1 MSTFSEWILSKSP
14 TVYLRLNE
22 ASGVPQDSS
31 GNANHMASDSITTYQ
46 QPGGVLGDSDYAV
59 SLAAGQGSES
69 GLGFTDLPSTQMTW
83 AALVK
88 ASGTPASYSNIIA
101 QGWTHPGGFIM
112 TESATELFVGVT
124 DNSGTPTQR
133 NVHPGATIPRDGK
146 FHRIIG
152 TFDGSYVRQYV
163 DGVQVGSDVAIV
175 VAPTCWASGYTFSI
189 GGPKSGT
196 DNVFVLDEVSV
207 HKTAWT
213 AEDVAHDWA
222 LVAGTLLTIK
232 QYKSVAEILAYA
244 DPSADGAN
252 NAWTK
257 STGTAGWSLLDDGVR
272 SPTAPSTGTDQI
284 TSGTAGQ
291 LQDLVLPNTLTYTA
305 GAEYTLW
312 IYSSSGVKRGL
323 STLIS
328 VNDSSFASSAVLH
341 GASAAFAWRS
351 RDISSL
357 IASQGNLDGLR
368 VRLSVDSTAGG
379 GGAGVV
385 TVAAVYVRKYVPAT
399 SEWVAVKLKY
409 GASWPEKSL
418 RTL

>member
-1 MSTFSEWILSKSP
+1 MAAAPSALALYSDFAGSAGSPYPSGWELGLFSGETGWQLD
-14 TVYLRLNE
+14 
-22 ASGVPQDSS
+22 GS
-31 GNANHMASDSITTYQ
+31 GNAQPSGSSWRIMATTTGFTRGASNGGIIVEWSVIPANLTVNMVYLAVDKTLDSFDGYAFRWQRGNDLQLQKWVAGSGSYLDGTSESSITGTIG
-46 QPGGVLGDSDYAV
+46 PGFLMALMLDNGGVTAYA
-59 SLAAGQGSES
+59 STDGGSNW
-69 GLGFTDLPSTQMTW
+69 Q
-83 AALVK
+83 
-88 ASGTPASYSNIIA
+88 
-101 QGWTHPGGFIM
+101 Q
-112 TESATELFVGVT
+112 
-124 DNSGTPTQR
+124 
-133 NVHPGATIPRDGK
+133 
-146 FHRIIG
+146 IG
-152 TFDGSYVRQYV
+152 TSTDTAHTGTVYGAVEADATSTSQPKVTNVWFGEDGA
-163 DGVQVGSDVAIV
+163 G
-175 VAPTCWASGYTFSI
+175 AS
-189 GGPKSGT
+189 
-196 DNVFVLDEVSV
+196 
-207 HKTAWT
+207 A
-213 AEDVAHDWA
+213 
-222 LVAGTLLTIK
+222 LTIK
-232 QYKSVAEILAYA
+232 TYKSVAEVLAYA

-312 IYSSSGVKRGL
+312 IYSSSGAKRGL

-328 VNDSSFASSAVLH
+328 VNDSSFANSAALH

-385 TVAAVYVRKYVPAT
+385 TVAAVYVRKYIAASSAWLP
-399 SEWVAVKLKY
+399 VKLKY
-409 GASWPEKSL
+409 GSGWAEKL
-418 RTL
+418 LKTP